1 MFVINY
7 QSREPIYE
15 QLYKNVVR
23 LVSLGAMEPEQ
34 QLPPVRQLATELG
47 VNPNT
52 VSKAYKNLEKDGII
66 YSVVGKGSFIMKNS
80 NAANSKKSEAISNLE
95 KAVKSAVEVGV
106 TQDEIMK
113 ITQDIYRGSGDK

>member
-80 NAANSKKSEAISNLE
+80 NAANSKKSEAINNLE
-95 KAVKSAVEVGV
+95 NAVKSAVEVGV